1 MKLTGSFARSRS
13 VVAAGLLSLIVFGVS
28 YDADAAKS
36 ARALYNEAVRAE
48 DQLNKSKKLRSDKNS
63 WLKVA
68 RQYRLVVLNHPRSGY
83 CDDALWH
90 EGEIYKEVDKRFGS
104 RDAAR
109 RSLDAYILLV
119 DGYPSSKWNRKARL
133 RKADLYLNRYSDSKA
148 AKKELNDVISRWPKS
163 DEAGEARRVLARL
176 NPPTKKKVPSGL
188 VAVRNVRH
196 WTGREYT
203 RIVIDMDE
211 EVKYQQVRL
220 TNPDRIYFDLH
231 ESRISQSLPSR
242 IFPIDDGF
250 LKRIRVAQNKN
261 DVVRV
266 VLDFESISRFNVFSL
281 HDPYRLVVDILG
293 IKPNQ
298 PTSVV
303 AAKKAPT
310 STPESAGEAPAARS
324 SSTQTPNDTSV
335 AEPPRAET
343 PPNSV
348 AGTPKPAADSA
359 ETDPDILP
367 PLPPDPTPDG
377 RFPLARQLG
386 LSARRVVID
395 PGHGGHDPGTM
406 SSKGVKEKDLVLDI
420 SRRVAKMLEND
431 DEFDVLMTRNKDVF
445 IPLEERTAIAN
456 SQGADLFVSI
466 HVNAHPRK
474 SVRGIET
481 FYLNLAT
488 TPDAEETA
496 ARENAVSTRRMS
508 ELQDILRQIMNNSKI
523 AESGDFAQQVQA
535 SMVQGVLS
543 KNDKKRNHGV
553 KTAPFYVLLGANMPC
568 VLVEVSY
575 LSNSADA
582 ELLSTTDYRQR
593 LALSI
598 ANGIRQY
605 TSSLKKVARRP
616 SRQVLGGTKQPD

>member
-1 MKLTGSFARSRS
+1 M
-13 VVAAGLLSLIVFGVS
+13 
-28 YDADAAKS
+28 
-36 ARALYNEAVRAE
+36 
-48 DQLNKSKKLRSDKNS
+48 
-63 WLKVA
+63 
-68 RQYRLVVLNHPRSGY
+68 
-83 CDDALWH
+83 
-90 EGEIYKEVDKRFGS
+90 
-104 RDAAR
+104 
-109 RSLDAYILLV
+109 
-119 DGYPSSKWNRKARL
+119 
-133 RKADLYLNRYSDSKA
+133 
-148 AKKELNDVISRWPKS
+148 
-163 DEAGEARRVLARL
+163 
-176 NPPTKKKVPSGL
+176 
-188 VAVRNVRH
+188 AVRNVRH

-203 RIVIDMDE
+203 RIVIDMDD
-211 EVKYQQVRL
+211 EVKFQQVRL

-231 ESRISQSLPSR
+231 KSRISQSLPSR

-250 LKRIRVAQNKN
+250 LKQIRVGQFQ
-261 DVVRV
+261 DDIVRI
-266 VLDFESISRFNVFSL
+266 VLDFQSISQFNVFSL
-281 HDPYRLVVDILG
+281 YDPYRLVVDILG

-298 PTSVV
+298 PTNV
-303 AAKKAPT
+303 AAKEPPT
-310 STPESAGEAPAARS
+310 SPQVSADEPAAKTASRP
-324 SSTQTPNDTSV
+324 TGNDASA
-335 AEPPRAET
+335 AESPALAP
-343 PPNSV
+343 PPNAA
-348 AGTPKPAADSA
+348 AGPDNPGTDSA
-359 ETDPDILP
+359 ETNPDILP

-406 SSKGVKEKDLVLDI
+406 STKGVKEKDLVLDI

-466 HVNAHPRK
+466 HVNAHPRE

-523 AESGDFAQQVQA
+523 AESGDFAQQVQT
-535 SMVQGVLS
+535 SLVQGVLS

-553 KTAPFYVLLGANMPC
+553 KTAPFYVLLGANMPS

-575 LSNSADA
+575 LSNSDDA
-582 ELLSTTDYRQR
+582 QLLSTTDYRQQ

-605 TSSLKKVARRP
+605 TSSLKKVASRP
-616 SRQVLGGTKQPD
+616 SHQQVLGGTKQPN